1 MANQVKESSIDYAY
15 ETIDAVVEA
24 MDKVTA
30 QPELAIQ
37 FVAEFLQKMPE
48 IIDALMEITMPEH
61 RQAIAK
67 MMKASAGMAA
77 SWLKQVTMR

>member
-1 MANQVKESSIDYAY
+1 VANQVKESSIDYAY

-37 FVAEFLQKMPE
+37 FVAEFLQNAGDYRCFDGDY
-48 IIDALMEITMPEH
+48 DAGA
-61 RQAIAK
+61 QA
-67 MMKASAGMAA
+67 SYC
-77 SWLKQVTMR
+77 